1 MQSNW
6 PATQH
11 DVQGHPSDA
20 MCQLSVVVADI
31 TNTDP
36 TLLKNDPADS
46 AQLVVLQARVKELEM
61 EQSLM
66 QHELDNMSEVAQRA
80 DKQLR
85 YMQGHTALTLH
96 LAGDTAVS
104 QLQDSLQALVQ

>member
-1 MQSNW
+1 
-6 PATQH
+6 
-11 DVQGHPSDA
+11 

-46 AQLVVLQARVKELEM
+46 AQLLVLQARVKELEM

-96 LAGDTAVS
+96 LATQDRRYCSVS
-104 QLQDSLQALVQ
+104 VTGQSASSCTVS

>member
-1 MQSNW
+1 MIFALW
-6 PATQH
+6 A
-11 DVQGHPSDA
+11 
-20 MCQLSVVVADI
+20 ADI

-36 TLLKNDPADS
+36 SLLKSDPAES
-46 AQLVVLQARVKELEM
+46 AQIIVLQARVKELEM

-85 YMQGHTALTLH
+85 YRVCLYHMFLVVGHCMDVNAYLP
-96 LAGDTAVS
+96 
-104 QLQDSLQALVQ
+104 